1 MTKKSIL
8 LSVPIFIFMILLIA
22 IGSYYHIQKQIET
35 PLSNGSVE
43 KKEFLVQKGESVKEI
58 SADLEKEGLIR
69 GAGYFQIYVWQ
80 EKVAEKIQA
89 GKYELSSSMAIP
101 DIADILMGGKIMN
114 EDIWVTIPEG
124 FLVSDIDRRLAESGL
139 IKEGEF
145 IEMDRSSRIGL
156 ARYDFLSDKPES
168 ESFEGFYFPDTY
180 KYKKGVSVEDIAQK
194 MLDNFG
200 RKLNEGLREEIKRQ
214 NKTVYETVVLASII
228 EKEAGSKEDM
238 KKVSSVFHNRLAIGQ
253 RLESDATVNYVI
265 GKGRAQATYED
276 LEINSPYNTYM
287 YAGLPPGPISNP
299 GLDAIIAAIYPES
312 TDYYYFLT
320 RSDNG
325 QAVFSKTFEEHL
337 LNKSKYLK

>member
-1 MTKKSIL
+1 MTKKSVLLTFLVLIL
-8 LSVPIFIFMILLIA
+8 IILSIA
-22 IGSYYHIQKQIET
+22 GGAYYYIQKQIKT
-35 PLSNGSVE
+35 PFSKGSPE
-43 KKEFLVQKGESVKEI
+43 KKEFLVERGEGVKEI
-58 SADLEKEGLIR
+58 SADLEKEGLIG

-89 GKYELSSSMAIP
+89 GKYELSPSMTIP
-101 DIADILMGGKIMN
+101 EIADVLMGGKIMN

-124 FLVSDIDRRLAESGL
+124 FMVSDIDRRLAESGL

-145 IEMDRSSRIGL
+145 IEMDKGHKI
-156 ARYDFLSDKPES
+156 DFAQYAFLFDKPES
-168 ESFEGFYFPDTY
+168 EGLEGFYFPDTY
-180 KYKKGVSVEDIAQK
+180 KYKKGASVEDIGKK
-194 MLDNFG
+194 MLYNFSQ
-200 RKLNEGLREEIKRQ
+200 KLSGDLQAELKRQ

-228 EKEAGSKEDM
+228 EKEAGNKEDM
-238 KKVSSVFHNRLAIGQ
+238 KRVSSVFQNRLRVGK

-265 GKGRAQATYED
+265 GKGRARATYED

-299 GLDAIIAAIYPES
+299 GLDAIIAAMYPDS

-337 LNKSKYLK
+337 LNKSKYLR